1 MRRAAAGLGAV
12 TGLLLGLVGVPIA
25 LLLIG
30 TSTWPDSWS
39 VAAVLGALT
48 RPDDGQLLAVL
59 LIVVGWVAWA
69 VFAVSVVAEAIQL
82 LPRSRV
88 RIRIP
93 GLGAPQRLAAMLL
106 VAAIALVPTA
116 SPARATPPSP
126 APAPTMPVSQAAPID
141 VTRPTDQPPTEP
153 PAAPAAQSG
162 PSKRST
168 PATRERD
175 GVVHRV
181 VAGDDLWSLA
191 ETYYGDGLQWRTIAK
206 ANGHVL
212 TGGPDRLQTGW
223 LLAIP
228 GVKSSHPSAEHSD
241 NARQVIVHGGDTLSA
256 IAHRELGSASRWAEL
271 YEANR
276 SVLDD
281 PDELTI
287 GTSLVIPSTGA
298 ERAATS
304 DAARQRTDE
313 HTGSERPP
321 RSERPAQP
329 EHRTQAGQQAQAGH
343 QAQTQHRA
351 ESGTSDDDPAENSSG
366 STDSDGTDSDGTVS
380 DSTDSHSTDSD
391 STVSDST
398 DSHSTGSVAGAGPAE
413 QASARPAS
421 PGRAQAPAAPG
432 TQAPA
437 TARPDVP
444 AAGADSVPPLPL
456 LAFAGVGGLLA
467 AGRDRRPGA
476 APPDPAPGAS
486 DRPADPASG
495 SGDGDRR
502 GRAGRRAASTGCG
515 DHRHRAAGRGRA
527 LPGDRRRRS
536 RR

>member
-106 VAAIALVPTA
+106 VAAIALLPTA

-126 APAPTMPVSQAAPID
+126 APAPTMPVSQAAPIE

-191 ETYYGDGLQWRTIAK
+191 ESVLRRRTPV
-206 ANGHVL
+206 ANHRQGKW
-212 TGGPDRLQTGW
+212 TRADRRSRPTPDRM
-223 LLAIP
+223 AARD
-228 GVKSSHPSAEHSD
+228 SR
-241 NARQVIVHGGDTLSA
+241 RQVVA
-256 IAHRELGSASRWAEL
+256 PEC
-271 YEANR
+271 
-276 SVLDD
+276 
-281 PDELTI
+281 
-287 GTSLVIPSTGA
+287 
-298 ERAATS
+298 RAQ
-304 DAARQRTDE
+304 RQR
-313 HTGSERPP
+313 
-321 RSERPAQP
+321 A
-329 EHRTQAGQQAQAGH
+329 
-343 QAQTQHRA
+343 
-351 ESGTSDDDPAENSSG
+351 
-366 STDSDGTDSDGTVS
+366 
-380 DSTDSHSTDSD
+380 
-391 STVSDST
+391 
-398 DSHSTGSVAGAGPAE
+398 
-413 QASARPAS
+413 
-421 PGRAQAPAAPG
+421 
-432 TQAPA
+432 
-437 TARPDVP
+437 
-444 AAGADSVPPLPL
+444 
-456 LAFAGVGGLLA
+456 
-467 AGRDRRPGA
+467 
-476 APPDPAPGAS
+476 
-486 DRPADPASG
+486 
-495 SGDGDRR
+495 
-502 GRAGRRAASTGCG
+502 
-515 DHRHRAAGRGRA
+515 
-527 LPGDRRRRS
+527 PGDRARRRHPVGH
-536 RR
+536 RPP